1 MIHNPWI
8 FSKQNID
15 KKTWTHDETQTTLYT
30 NSIWHCI
37 HNLKDIDFIG
47 IMV

>member
-1 MIHNPWI
+1 MIHNPWV

-15 KKTWTHDETQTTLYT
+15 KKTWTRDETQTTLYT
-30 NSIWHCI
+30 DSIWHCI